1 MNKYERMDTEEYSLE
16 KQELV
21 NATKRHLIKN
31 GAFLVE
37 NGKEL
42 AFTPISGGKPRLER
56 ILEVYLTD
64 DTPSDRQVV
73 VVTEYR
79 KPNGEWESEHT
90 AFDEF
95 SNEEMETI
103 MRLAGI
109 PVPDKQSASTITE
122 VRSDYYCN
130 SEGCTYI
137 DVWENDEDEGKSVAH
152 VYSSPLRVECV
163 KGQEM
168 LFADPLVQ
176 EEILEVVKNE
186 LGLPSLRQ
194 YTK

>member
-1 MNKYERMDTEEYSLE
+1 MNKYELT

-31 GAFLVE
+31 GAFLAD
-37 NGKEL
+37 NDKEL
-42 AFTPISGGKPRLER
+42 AFTPISGGTPRLER

-79 KPNGEWESEHT
+79 LPSGVWESEHT
-90 AFDEF
+90 AFNEF
-95 SNEEMETI
+95 SNDEMETI
-103 MRLAGI
+103 MRLTGI
-109 PVPDKQSASTITE
+109 PVPENEWGASTITE
-122 VRSDYYCN
+122 IRSDYYCN

-137 DVWENDEDEGKSVAH
+137 DVWENDEEEGKSVAH

>member
-1 MNKYERMDTEEYSLE
+1 MNQYELT

-21 NATKRHLIKN
+21 NATKRHIIKN
-31 GAFLVE
+31 GAFLAEEGNEPMFSPVFFGTARNE
-37 NGKEL
+37 KL
-42 AFTPISGGKPRLER
+42 C
-56 ILEVYLTD
+56 EVYLTD
-64 DTPSDRQVV
+64 DTPSDRTVV
-73 VVTEYR
+73 VATLPEGETECDYT
-79 KPNGEWESEHT
+79 N
-90 AFDEF
+90 FDEF
-95 SNEEMETI
+95 SNGEMLTI

-109 PVPDKQSASTITE
+109 PVPEDNPSTITE
-122 VRSDYYCN
+122 IRSDYYCK

>member
-1 MNKYERMDTEEYSLE
+1 MNKYELT

-37 NGKEL
+37 NNKEL
-42 AFTPISGGKPRLER
+42 AFNPISGGTPRLER

-79 KPNGEWESEHT
+79 LPSGEWESEHT

-95 SNEEMETI
+95 SNVEMETI

-109 PVPDKQSASTITE
+109 PVPEDNPSTITE

-137 DVWENDEDEGKSVAH
+137 DVWENDEEEGKSVAH

-194 YTK
+194 YDK